1 MSDNYTTKTASL
13 KAVTANVSDLDTKRL
28 TANKIEANKILLNG
42 QNITE
47 VIEEVKNDSG
57 KISPAKLVFRCELP
71 NDKNWAIW
79 NDQGDLLD
87 INFSHKIVNGSEMF
101 ATKNIRSFNFDLSS
115 LTNGSNMFSSCFNL
129 TTFSS
134 DLHNLTNGNMM
145 FNSCHNLTTFSSDL
159 SSLTNGTNMFD
170 NCASLESFDSDLSS
184 LTNCTDMFNNC
195 TNLTTFNADLTSLE
209 NAGSIFRGCVNL
221 SSFSGKLSSIYD
233 AGNMF
238 MDCKLNKESVKHIIS
253 ELKQRT
259 VITSS
264 VAILSIKLG
273 IDKSLKNDT
282 DLHSALGI
290 TTGDT
295 TFTYISSNDNT
306 IEWRIEI
313 IWN

>member
-1 MSDNYTTKTASL
+1 
-13 KAVTANVSDLDTKRL
+13 
-28 TANKIEANKILLNG
+28 
-42 QNITE
+42 
-47 VIEEVKNDSG
+47 
-57 KISPAKLVFRCELP
+57 
-71 NDKNWAIW
+71 
-79 NDQGDLLD
+79 
-87 INFSHKIVNGSEMF
+87 MF
-101 ATKNIRSFNFDLSS
+101 L
-115 LTNGSNMFSSCFNL
+115 
-129 TTFSS
+129 
-134 DLHNLTNGNMM
+134 
-145 FNSCHNLTTFSSDL
+145 
-159 SSLTNGTNMFD
+159 
-170 NCASLESFDSDLSS
+170 
-184 LTNCTDMFNNC
+184 NC

-209 NAGSIFRGCVNL
+209 NAGSIFSGCVNL

-295 TFTYISSNDNT
+295 TFT
-306 IEWRIEI
+306 
-313 IWN
+313 